1 MYWEELAKCSASEP
15 GTAPVHTLLWI
26 NIFFVVGDYIGRV
39 EGLPNVRELMANEL
53 LLYLN

>member
-15 GTAPVHTLLWI
+15 GTAPFHTLLWI
-26 NIFFVVGDYIGRV
+26 NIFFVVGDYTGRV
-39 EGLPNVRELMANEL
+39 EGLPNVRELMATEL